1 MFTYKDIRMEKWPFG
16 GIEMKIMTIIYMEV
30 IYRETNKFTYKAIG
44 KERWKG
50 LHIEQ

>member
-1 MFTYKDIRMEKWPFG
+1 MFTYKDLRMEKWPFG

-44 KERWKG
+44 KERWKS